1 MRRTILLTVLS
12 LAGALLNVAIYI
24 LTSKTAGL
32 PLYLDTILTVS
43 LTLTGGLFWGL
54 LTGALTNII
63 TTTLYFSGWV
73 VGLFIICNMAT
84 ALVTW
89 LFIRFFPRELNLS
102 IGRPP
107 AGRLSVGQGA
117 EMPEPPSTSQ
127 RLSSRRLAEVIN
139 RMIILI
145 LLSFCLCLVISV
157 LGGVIAAF
165 IQRINPA
172 LSGKPYL
179 TGDLT
184 ATMFGQN
191 IPKTLAEILSR
202 IPVNIVDRLITAF
215 AGFGIAVGMMRGMSK
230 GKIFESNLKKT
241 KNKRY

>member
-1 MRRTILLTVLS
+1 
-12 LAGALLNVAIYI
+12 
-24 LTSKTAGL
+24 
-32 PLYLDTILTVS
+32 
-43 LTLTGGLFWGL
+43 
-54 LTGALTNII
+54 
-63 TTTLYFSGWV
+63 
-73 VGLFIICNMAT
+73 MAT

-102 IGRPP
+102 IG
-107 AGRLSVGQGA
+107 QGI
-117 EMPEPPSTSQ
+117 EIPEPPHT
-127 RLSSRRLAEVIN
+127 SRRIAEVIN

-157 LGGVIAAF
+157 LGGVLAAF
-165 IQRINPA
+165 IQSINPA

-202 IPVNIVDRLITAF
+202 IPVNIIDRLITAF
-215 AGFGIAVGMMRGMSK
+215 AGFGIAAGMVRVMRRKQRAVS
-230 GKIFESNLKKT
+230 S
-241 KNKRY
+241 

>member
-1 MRRTILLTVLS
+1 MRRTILLSVLS

-102 IGRPP
+102 TGQSAQTPDPP
-107 AGRLSVGQGA
+107 R
-117 EMPEPPSTSQ
+117 T
-127 RLSSRRLAEVIN
+127 SRRLAEVIN

-157 LGGVIAAF
+157 LGGIIAAF
-165 IQRINPA
+165 IQSINPA

-202 IPVNIVDRLITAF
+202 IPVNIIDRLITAF
-215 AGFGIAVGMMRGMSK
+215 AGFGIAVGLTRVMSK
-230 GKIFESNLKKT
+230 ESKKL
-241 KNKRY
+241 